1 MHTED
6 RDSGAVS
13 IKERSA
19 LFLFRFLTRFYNEG
33 VGYKLPEVF
42 NLYVHEVVFLAET
55 LHDLVAAV
63 VARSDEE
70 LGARVLDLLGFY
82 TSVEDSFLNVRG
94 SPSAA
99 AGAAAEVIR
108 AVGIHFD
115 VIFTALL
122 GHPSGFL
129 VVAVSEHLLTLPA
142 VVARIVVGGQV
153 MVDGTIDLDASLFN
167 IHLQQIVNADKLNA
181 FVGIPFF
188 ETKPGRIVGVPSL
201 G

>member
-13 IKERSA
+13 TKKRRL
-19 LFLFRFLTRFYNEG
+19 LFLFRFLTRFDNEG

-55 LHDLVAAV
+55 LHDLVTAV
-63 VARSDEE
+63 VARSDKE
-70 LGARVLDLLGFY
+70 LGARVLDLLGFN
-82 TSVEDSFLNVRG
+82 TAVEDSLLNVRS
-94 SPSAA
+94 SPCAA
-99 AGAAAEVIR
+99 AGAAAEIVGP
-108 AVGIHFD
+108 VGIHFD
-115 VIFTALL
+115 IILTALL
-122 GHPSGFL
+122 GDPPGFL
-129 VVAVSEHLLTLPA
+129 VVAVTEHPLTLTA
-142 VVARIVVGGQV
+142 VVARIVEGGQMV
-153 MVDGTIDLDASLFN
+153 MDGLIDLDASFFD

-181 FVGIPFF
+181 FVCIPFF